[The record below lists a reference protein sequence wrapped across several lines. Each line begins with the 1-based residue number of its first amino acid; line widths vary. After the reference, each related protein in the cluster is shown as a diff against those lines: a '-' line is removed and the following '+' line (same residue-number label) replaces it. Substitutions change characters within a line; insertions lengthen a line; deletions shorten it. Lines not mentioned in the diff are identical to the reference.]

1 MLMLH
6 NVARWILPVALLGGG
21 YAAYQ
26 AIAASGPETDD
37 KKEAV
42 AETIVETAPLF
53 PTEHK
58 VMITSHGELV
68 PFETTR
74 LSAQVSGEVV
84 SWHPNFVTGGIVK
97 RGEVLFSIES
107 DNYQAAVLQ
116 AEAELASAKAAL
128 IEEKAKAKVAER
140 QAKNL
145 NDKQVSD
152 LYLRKP
158 QLLSAEAQVKS
169 ALASLKR
176 AERDLENCKVV
187 APYDALVVSRQIGV
201 GQFISA
207 GSEVALLNNI
217 EAAEIH
223 IPIAGFDSAFLPEKL
238 SNIRATIR
246 LQGLR
251 QVEREGNIDRDLAM
265 IDSATRMINVVV
277 RIDDP
282 YGINSQ
288 KPAIK
293 FGSYVEVQ
301 FAGKELKHIY
311 RLPQEL
317 VSNRTV
323 WVVNEENQLYPRTV
337 NVLRSEGEFV
347 LISEGIEQSDKLVLT
362 VPEYPQKGMSVKL
375 SQAKNADAANQ
386 G

>member
-1 MLMLH
+1 MLH

>member
-1 MLMLH
+1 MLH

-21 YAAYQ
+21 YVAYQ
-26 AIAASGPETDD
+26 AIAASRPETDD

-42 AETIVETAPLF
+42 VETIVETAPLL

-116 AEAELASAKAAL
+116 AEAELASAKAVL

-145 NDKQVSD
+145 SDKQVSD

-176 AERDLENCKVV
+176 AERDLDNCKVV

-323 WVVNEENQLYPRTV
+323 WVVNEENQLYPRSV

-375 SQAKNADAANQ
+375 SQTKNADAENQ

>member
-1 MLMLH
+1 
-6 NVARWILPVALLGGG
+6 
-21 YAAYQ
+21 
-26 AIAASGPETDD
+26 S
-37 KKEAV
+37 
-42 AETIVETAPLF
+42 
-53 PTEHK
+53 
-58 VMITSHGELV
+58 
-68 PFETTR
+68 
-74 LSAQVSGEVV
+74 
-84 SWHPNFVTGGIVK
+84 
-97 RGEVLFSIES
+97 
-107 DNYQAAVLQ
+107 
-116 AEAELASAKAAL
+116 
-128 IEEKAKAKVAER
+128 
-140 QAKNL
+140 
-145 NDKQVSD
+145 DKQVSD

-176 AERDLENCKVV
+176 AERDLDNCKVV

-293 FGSYVEVQ
+293 
-301 FAGKELKHIY
+301 
-311 RLPQEL
+311 
-317 VSNRTV
+317 
-323 WVVNEENQLYPRTV
+323 
-337 NVLRSEGEFV
+337 
-347 LISEGIEQSDKLVLT
+347 
-362 VPEYPQKGMSVKL
+362 
-375 SQAKNADAANQ
+375 
-386 G
+386 

>member
-1 MLMLH
+1 MLH

-21 YAAYQ
+21 YVAYQ
-26 AIAASGPETDD
+26 AIAASVPETDD

-42 AETIVETAPLF
+42 VETIVETAPLL

-116 AEAELASAKAAL
+116 AEAELASAKAVL

-323 WVVNEENQLYPRTV
+323 WVVNEENQLYPRSV

-375 SQAKNADAANQ
+375 SQTKNADAENQ